1 MRKMIRLPMALA
13 LALGTS
19 PVFALGFGQIQVKSN
34 LNEPLLA
41 EIPILSASAAEVA
54 ELSVKLAPREAFE
67 RIGLDRPNA
76 ALLDDLVFEVVESSD
91 GAAVVRIRSSGRINE
106 PFISLLLEAEWARGK
121 LLREYTMLLDPPVMA
136 RGAPAQVMPLAEAPV
151 APAEI
156 TETPLEAPPP
166 ITAASANAAPTT
178 PSVPRYVAGESYGPV
193 GDGQA
198 LWNIALETRPD
209 AGVDVNQMML
219 ALLRANPDAFIN
231 GNVNRLRKGAVLR
244 IPSRDDIVS
253 ISAAQAA
260 LQVREQTGAAAVS
273 TTSTVQP
280 ADSAASIT
288 ADSPPVERAE
298 SRLALVPPSGSNEA
312 TGAQSGASN
321 AGGGAELRAELSRS
335 KEQVETLDQENSEL
349 RSRVQELEKI
359 REDSERLLS
368 MRDSELQ
375 ALQQRLAELEAQRVE
390 AANAASSG
398 ESSST
403 DTASTTPA
411 PAEASTV
418 LPVNPPVT
426 EQVADDPALIT
437 EGAAT
442 DADETTAAST
452 ATETV
457 AEPVAET
464 TTEAPPAA
472 ETATP
477 EPAVTPTAETPA
489 EPVAQAWYQNYAVLG
504 GGAAVLLALIAL
516 IARRKRGGSG
526 NTGNASRLDVSALG
540 LPGNESEQAADSE
553 ELISDRENELLQQL
567 AEQPDDLTRHL
578 ELVRYYFEHA
588 DAQHFEGAA
597 EAMYAQVY
605 DSEDPAWQ
613 ETLAMGRELLPD
625 HPLFVVYGG
634 ASLVSASDADD
645 HVEVVDSSEVKTAEI
660 SFPDE
665 FVDAPAADVTAPAF
679 ETPSSRRDDVVAAPA
694 FDAELSL
701 ADDAH
706 LDSLSAGLDFDQEA
720 QEFGDRLRSA
730 ELTVGTIDLADASLD
745 MPDFSRDSLSL
756 EPTPSSQSSHVVDA
770 ADQSD
775 DLGIDLGNED
785 AAATKLELARAYLDM
800 GDVEGAR
807 GMLEEVTGE
816 GNPAQRAEARSLLD
830 SIR

>member
-19 PVFALGFGQIQVKSN
+19 PIFAMGFGQIQVKSN

-76 ALLDDLVFEVVESSD
+76 ALLDDLVFEVVETSD
-91 GAAVVRIRSSGRINE
+91 GSAVVRIRSSGRINE

-121 LLREYTMLLDPPVMA
+121 LLREYTMLIDPPLMA

-151 APAEI
+151 APAEV
-156 TETPLEAPPP
+156 TETPLDTPPP
-166 ITAASANAAPTT
+166 ITAAAANTAPAT

-209 AGVDVNQMML
+209 SGVDVNQMML

-253 ISAAQAA
+253 VSAAQAA
-260 LQVREQTGAAAVS
+260 MQVREQTGAASVS

-390 AANAASSG
+390 AANAASG
-398 ESSST
+398 ASSST
-403 DTASTTPA
+403 DAASTPPA
-411 PAEASTV
+411 SEEASTV
-418 LPVNPPVT
+418 LPVDPPVT
-426 EQVADDPALIT
+426 EPIATDAAVATDGT
-437 EGAAT
+437 AT
-442 DADETTAAST
+442 DADVTTDTMTTTDDMDEPLADTSAQTPT
-452 ATETV
+452 ATES
-457 AEPVAET
+457 
-464 TTEAPPAA
+464 PAQQ
-472 ETATP
+472 
-477 EPAVTPTAETPA
+477 PAVTPSAETPT

-526 NTGNASRLDVSALG
+526 TAGNASRLDVSALG
-540 LPGNESEQAADSE
+540 LPGNENEQAADSDD
-553 ELISDRENELLQQL
+553 LISDRENELLQQL

-578 ELVRYYFEHA
+578 ELVRYYFERA

-634 ASLVSASDADD
+634 ASLVSASEADD
-645 HVEVVDSSEVKTAEI
+645 HVDVVDSSEVKTAEI
-660 SFPDE
+660 SFPDD
-665 FVDAPAADVTAPAF
+665 FADASAPAVTAPAF
-679 ETPSSRRDDVVAAPA
+679 EAPSLHENDATSPPS

-745 MPDFSRDSLSL
+745 MPDFSRDSLSI
-756 EPTPSSQSSHVVDA
+756 EPTTSSQSGDAVDA
-770 ADQSD
+770 VDQSD

-816 GNPAQRAEARSLLD
+816 GSPAQRAEARGLLD